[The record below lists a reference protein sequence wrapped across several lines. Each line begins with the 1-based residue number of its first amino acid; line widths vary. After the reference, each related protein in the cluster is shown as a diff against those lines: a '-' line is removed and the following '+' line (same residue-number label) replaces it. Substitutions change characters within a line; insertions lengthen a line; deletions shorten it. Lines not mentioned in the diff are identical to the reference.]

1 MAEFFPRKSI
11 RWQLEEPGALRR
23 FSLKLVPMALVTGIV
38 LRLFRAALLGS
49 LTPSWGA
56 LGAYYGVAGA
66 VFVAAMTAHVGNFP
80 LRQWLWRVPAF
91 AVAEVA
97 VESLVSLGL
106 IALGREPFGTVRA
119 TMADWW
125 DLTLSGFWY
134 RMGLA
139 LVFGAL
145 LAGIVQ
151 GVRYVLLKREEREAM
166 DVEGDRE
173 TGALLQADVDK
184 ALADQP

>member
-1 MAEFFPRKSI
+1 
-11 RWQLEEPGALRR
+11 
-23 FSLKLVPMALVTGIV
+23 
-38 LRLFRAALLGS
+38 
-49 LTPSWGA
+49 
-56 LGAYYGVAGA
+56 
-66 VFVAAMTAHVGNFP
+66 
-80 LRQWLWRVPAF
+80 
-91 AVAEVA
+91 
-97 VESLVSLGL
+97 
-106 IALGREPFGTVRA
+106 
-119 TMADWW
+119 MADWW